1 MPLGASKLIVHVVV
15 VEIQVNNLDI
25 DTVFTDQ
32 QLMYYRL
39 HVRATGQKITEAHR
53 VYVVH
58 VLYVRLH
65 VYRTTCTPYCL
76 ILPIASGIEVVVSS
90 LFSPSSL
97 PRFGS

>member
-1 MPLGASKLIVHVVV
+1 MLLKYGKY
-15 VEIQVNNLDI
+15 NLDI

-58 VLYVRLH
+58 VLYVQRLIH
-65 VYRTTCTPYCL
+65 VYRTTVL
-76 ILPIASGIEVVVSS
+76 LVLLALFSNASGIEVGVLAFFVTSA
-90 LFSPSSL
+90 FFTL
-97 PRFGS
+97 PRFGLIWS

>member
-25 DTVFTDQ
+25 DTDFIDQ

-65 VYRTTCTPYCL
+65 VYRTTVLLRIVLQTQ
-76 ILPIASGIEVVVSS
+76 SGIEVGVLAFYSS
-90 LFSPSSL
+90 FWI
-97 PRFGS
+97 GS